1 MHAAATH
8 QQRSS
13 RSTQSALEHQKTCLK
28 QTKGHGAEEF
38 EVLGWA
44 LDSDAIAQ
52 AIHKQR
58 ANLRAGR
65 EDELIP

>member
-1 MHAAATH
+1 M
-8 QQRSS
+8 
-13 RSTQSALEHQKTCLK
+13 TCLE
-28 QTKGHGAEEF
+28 QAKGHGAEEF

-65 EDELIP
+65 EDELIPGHA